1 MSNVGALENYIAE
14 RCDEILK
21 HDEEY
26 QRLNLAILESEKK
39 IKAKFANEKEDFLKY
54 ERLIMEQ
61 LTISNI
67 AIYKALTCNQISF
80 DLHNTN
86 RRFETKTYQISK
98 MYQIF

>member
-67 AIYKALTCNQISF
+67 AIYKALTCN
-80 DLHNTN
+80 
-86 RRFETKTYQISK
+86 
-98 MYQIF
+98 